1 MTIKL
6 KINQLRKKIS
16 IIPQKDINVL
26 PKNSISNADIAAKVV
41 AVIVPTVLT
50 KRLIRFEKNKVSVQL
65 LIYYNTQLL
74 NLKIMKTLK
83 IFSAIT
89 FLILTSCSSVSVY
102 SDYDK
107 KVDFSA
113 YKTYAFY
120 KTGID
125 KVEISDLDKR
135 RILNAIDQQMVAK
148 GFTKSENPDLLIN
161 LFTKSREQ
169 VNVNQFNAGWGWGW
183 GWNPYF
189 MGGQQTS
196 VSTSTQGS
204 LYIDFVD
211 AKKKEMIWQGEGIGT
226 LTRNIDKKDEKIAE
240 FVAKILAQYPPV
252 KK

>member
-1 MTIKL
+1 L
-6 KINQLRKKIS
+6 KINRLRKKIS

-26 PKNSISNADIAAKVV
+26 RKNSISNGDIAAKVV
-41 AVIVPTVLT
+41 AVIAPTVLT
-50 KRLIRFEKNKVSVQL
+50 KRPIRFEKNKVSVQL
-65 LIYYNTQLL
+65 LIYYTTQLL

-89 FLILTSCSSVSVY
+89 FLILTSCSTVSVY

-135 RILNAIDQQMVAK
+135 RILNAIDQQMAAK

-169 VNVNQFNAGWGWGW
+169 VNVNQFNAGWGYGWGW

-189 MGGQQTS
+189 MGGHQTS

-211 AKKKEMIWQGEGIGT
+211 AKKKEMIWQGEGTGT
-226 LTRNIDKKDEKIAE
+226 LTKDPNRKDERINE
-240 FVAKILAQYPPV
+240 FVAKILNQYPPL
-252 KK
+252 KQ